1 MLANLIHLCLLTS
14 KYFVFMRKA
23 INSLKCL
30 RYHSIKI
37 HQVRRRNA
45 VNISSHSM
53 ENILMWR
60 PLSMLREHNS
70 SPLVSSCSDL
80 CKGPAW
86 DQQNQKPDVSRESAV
101 SFVLLQK
108 RVLWAPRVQ
117 SKTEIQI
124 FCIVHFLAQDTG
136 FLFLRSTLFPPN
148 YKHQFP

>member
-1 MLANLIHLCLLTS
+1 MYLHFTCLFCCWVLQFL
-14 KYFVFMRKA
+14 KLKA
-23 INSLKCL
+23 RGIVETACCGMDFPTNKQEKLKHIRL
-30 RYHSIKI
+30 
-37 HQVRRRNA
+37 V
-45 VNISSHSM
+45 
-53 ENILMWR
+53 
-60 PLSMLREHNS
+60 EHNS